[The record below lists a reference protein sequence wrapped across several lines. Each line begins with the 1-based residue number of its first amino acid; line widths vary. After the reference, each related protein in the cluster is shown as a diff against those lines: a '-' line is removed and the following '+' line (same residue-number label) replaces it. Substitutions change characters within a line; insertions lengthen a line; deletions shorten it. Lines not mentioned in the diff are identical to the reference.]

1 MITKIRNENE
11 AKIVAQAIRDG
22 KLTGRKKQAAIQDL
36 RKFDEYKGEIGIL
49 NQLDA
54 GAKGFNVG
62 YLAKVGG
69 APAEIAN
76 ALIKGVDAGLELI
89 GVPEDF
95 IQPSDEPFG
104 GEKSIRRALTAGNM
118 GYMDLKDLPEEQR
131 PVARGAETVGEVAGM
146 ATPLFGL
153 SSRISPARAA
163 MQTVPKVATT
173 ASSPSRMAAVK
184 SGLGREASMMRDTL
198 SNVVKSTARSPGKMA
213 AIEGTSAVG
222 AGTFRAGAEAVAPD
236 NEFVGMTSEVLG
248 GMLGPAPLLRT
259 GINKAKGLME
269 GFSPAGREQA
279 ASSKVRDI
287 LEQNQFLTKNPEMD
301 ERKMSDLVQQLRGAE
316 GSGLTSAQVIQDP
329 KGREIFTAI
338 ENKLIADAG
347 DELKTAIGTQNKK
360 SIDKFNS
367 QIKKLNNSTNPL
379 VVKEAQ
385 QLRIEFLNK
394 NLDNTVEKAQDRA
407 VSAVGKVL
415 TKNKDDA
422 VKASAEA
429 RSIIDSELKIAR
441 KMETRLWDDV
451 DKSVP
456 SPTGKTIKAFNSIK
470 DEISPNEQVM
480 KPLEG
485 FISGLIKRKEATLAQ
500 KPGRGFIATA
510 QQQGL
515 DPVVRVGAKELFR
528 KRSVAL
534 NLARQAKAT
543 GRFNDARMLNKLAD
557 GMLEDLNQ
565 VTDVTA
571 NVAREFSRTLNEKFN
586 TKLIRGLR
594 EAEPGVMLEKAGQ
607 ASDAQRAFNYQA
619 LKRATERPI
628 DTMETGATTETLNKL
643 QRDFMESAAAEII
656 DPFTNQIKPAALSKF
671 INNNQ
676 LTLREVGMLDD
687 ITDVDKQ
694 VKLATTLQET
704 AKKGRAFIEK
714 KSLAAQITRGKD
726 DLSEVLGRAFDSNLQ
741 KSAFKDLVRTVKRS
755 KNADALEGLRH
766 GVFDELIKRSTVKGG
781 DLDGF
786 ISGNNLEELLNNKVG
801 KTTLRQNLLETGLIT
816 SEQSANLTKISN
828 KAKIFEDAAT
838 DPRKLNT
845 LISTGDGVINL
856 LARVFGSKLG
866 ANSVVGQMMGGTTL
880 IAQSAFSKM
889 AQRMLEKVPAL
900 KVQGVLSQAI
910 QDPKFMADLLQKRA
924 KPQKQLDT
932 RINAYLLQAGLLQD

>member
-22 KLTGRKKQAAIQDL
+22 KLTGRRKQAAIQDL

-62 YLAKVGG
+62 FLAKVGG

-95 IQPSDEPFG
+95 IQPADEPIG

-131 PVARGAETVGEVAGM
+131 PVARGGETIGEVAGM
-146 ATPLFGL
+146 AAPVFGAA
-153 SSRISPARAA
+153 SRMTPARAA
-163 MQTVPKVATT
+163 MQTAPK
-173 ASSPSRMAAVK
+173 K
-184 SGLGREASMMRDTL
+184 STL
-198 SNVVKSTARSPGKMA
+198 ANIGTEMVKSTARSPGKMA

-236 NEFVGMTSEVLG
+236 NEFVGMTAELLG
-248 GMLGPAPLLRT
+248 GAAGPAPLLRT
-259 GINKAKGLME
+259 GIDKTKGLLE
-269 GFSPAGREQA
+269 GFTPRGREDA
-279 ASSKVRDI
+279 ASRKVRDI
-287 LEQNQFLTKNPEMD
+287 LEQNQFLTKDPEVD
-301 ERKMSDLVQQLRGAE
+301 ERKMSDLVEQLRGAE
-316 GSGLTSAQVIQDP
+316 GSGTTAQVTQDP
-329 KGREIFTAI
+329 QAREIFTAI
-338 ENKLIADAG
+338 ENKLISDAG
-347 DELKTAIGTQNKK
+347 DELKTAINTQTEKAANEFNKK
-360 SIDKFNS
+360 IR
-367 QIKKLNNSTNPL
+367 KLNNSTNPL

-385 QLRIEFLNK
+385 AMRIEFTNK
-394 NLDNTVEKAQDRA
+394 KLDGMVEKAQDRA
-407 VSAVGKVL
+407 VNAVSRVL

-429 RSIIDSELKIAR
+429 RQIIDDELKIAR
-441 KMETRLWDDV
+441 NMETRLWDEV
-451 DKSVP
+451 DKGVP
-456 SPTGKTIKAFNSIK
+456 SPTDKTIQAFNSIK

-485 FISGLIKRKEATLAQ
+485 FIQGLIKRKDATLAQ
-500 KPGRGFIATA
+500 RPGRGFLATA
-510 QQQGL
+510 QRQGFK
-515 DPVVRVGAKELFR
+515 PVVRVGAKELFR

-565 VTDVTA
+565 VTDATA
-571 NVAREFSRTLNEKFN
+571 NVAREFSRSLNEKFN

-594 EAEPGVMLEKAGQ
+594 EAEPGVFLEKAGQ
-607 ASDAQRAFNYQA
+607 ASDAQRAFNFQA
-619 LKRATERPI
+619 LKRATERTV
-628 DTMETGATTETLNKL
+628 DTMETGRTTETLNKL
-643 QRDFMESAAAEII
+643 QRDFMESAAAEVI
-656 DPFTNQIKPAALSKF
+656 DPFTNQIKPAALSRF
-671 INNNQ
+671 VDNNQ
-676 LTLREVGMLDD
+676 LTLREVDMLDD
-687 ITDVDKQ
+687 ITDVDKK
-694 VKLATTLQET
+694 VKLATTLQDT

-714 KSLAAQITRGKD
+714 KSLAAQIAKGSD
-726 DLSEVLGRAFDSNLQ
+726 DLSEVLTKAFDSNYQ
-741 KSAFKDLVRTVKRS
+741 TEAFKDLVRTVKRS
-755 KNADALEGLRH
+755 KNPDAIEGLRH
-766 GVFDELIKRSTVKGG
+766 GVFDELTKRATITKGELEG
-781 DLDGF
+781 L
-786 ISGNNLEELLNNKVG
+786 ISGNNLEQLLNNKVG
-801 KTTLRQNLLETGLIT
+801 NKTLRQNLLDTGLIT
-816 SEQSANLTKISN
+816 PEQSANLTKIAE

-845 LISTGDGVINL
+845 IISTGDGVINL
-856 LARVFGSKLG
+856 IARWSGSQLGSKTVAGQG
-866 ANSVVGQMMGGTTL
+866 APLMMAGAGSR
-880 IAQSAFSKM
+880 AM
-889 AQRMLEKVPAL
+889 QRMLEKVPAL
-900 KVQGVLSQAI
+900 KVQGVLTKAI
-910 QDPKFMADLLQKRA
+910 QDPKFMAYLLQKRP